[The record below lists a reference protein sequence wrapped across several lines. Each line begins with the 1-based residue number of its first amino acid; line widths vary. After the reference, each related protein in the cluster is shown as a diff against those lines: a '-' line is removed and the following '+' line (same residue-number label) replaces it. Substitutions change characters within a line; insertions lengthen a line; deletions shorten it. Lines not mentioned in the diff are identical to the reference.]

1 MLIQPQNKIAIIG
14 GHVFDPAQGLD
25 EALDI
30 FIENDIIVAL
40 GLAPQGFD
48 AMATIDAT
56 GKMIFPGF
64 IDLNAF
70 LGEPGFSQKGNIA
83 TETEAAARS
92 GITTIC
98 STPNSQPVVDSA
110 TLAHL
115 IQDKAQQA
123 GFCNVLPVGALTAG
137 LKGEQLSNMYA
148 LKEAGCVALSNLDSP
163 FKDTRVAQQCYH
175 YAAGFDIRVF
185 VTPLDTALAH
195 GGCMHEG
202 PTSTQ
207 LGLAGIPLSAETASL
222 AQHLILC
229 EETGINLHI
238 SRITSARTLQMILD
252 AQQRNLPVTADVA
265 LGNLIFTDENCQAYD
280 SLQHV
285 TPAYRSQAD
294 REALLNAVNQGQIS
308 ICSNHRPHELAAK
321 MAPFAA
327 TEAGIS
333 VLDSFTNALLGLVKS
348 DQLTLKSAIQAVTA
362 SPAKVIGHKVMGASL
377 GQLTIE
383 SQADLCIVDMNA
395 QTCLESDNLKSKGHN
410 NPWLGQALP
419 GKVVCTINRGHIVY
433 QA

>member
-1 MLIQPQNKIAIIG
+1 MLIQPQNKIAILG
-14 GHVFDPAQGLD
+14 GHVFDPALGLD
-25 EALDI
+25 EVLDV
-30 FIENDIIVAL
+30 FIENDTIVAI
-40 GLAPQGFD
+40 GQAPQDFTAIETLD
-48 AMATIDAT
+48 AS

-70 LGEPGFSQKGNIA
+70 LGEPGFSQKGSINS
-83 TETEAAARS
+83 ETQAAARS
-92 GITTIC
+92 GITTLC

-110 TLAHL
+110 TLANL
-115 IQDKAQQA
+115 IQDKAHEA
-123 GFCNVLPVGALTAG
+123 GFCNVLPIGALTAG

-148 LKEAGCVALSNLDSP
+148 LKEAGCVALSNLDNP
-163 FKDTRVAQQCYH
+163 FKDSRVAQQCYH
-175 YAAGFDIRVF
+175 YASGFDIRVF
-185 VTPLDTALAH
+185 ITPLDTALAH

-229 EETGINLHI
+229 EETGIQLHV
-238 SRITSARTLQMILD
+238 SRITSERALKMILD

-265 LGNLIFTDENCQAYD
+265 LGNLLFTDENCLAYD
-280 SLQHV
+280 SQKHV
-285 TPAYRSQAD
+285 TPVYRTEGD
-294 REALLNAVNQGQIS
+294 RLALLAAVNEGKVS

-327 TEAGIS
+327 TESGIS
-333 VLDSFTNALLGLVKS
+333 VLDSFANALFSLVES
-348 DQLTLKSAIQAVTA
+348 QQLTLKAAIQAVTA
-362 SPAKVIGHKVMGASL
+362 APAKAIGQTL
-377 GQLTIE
+377 GKLAIE
-383 SQADLCIVDMNA
+383 SRADLCIVDVHEKSQITVETMA
-395 QTCLESDNLKSKGHN
+395 SKGHN

-419 GKVVCTINRGHIVY
+419 GKVMCTINGGHIVY